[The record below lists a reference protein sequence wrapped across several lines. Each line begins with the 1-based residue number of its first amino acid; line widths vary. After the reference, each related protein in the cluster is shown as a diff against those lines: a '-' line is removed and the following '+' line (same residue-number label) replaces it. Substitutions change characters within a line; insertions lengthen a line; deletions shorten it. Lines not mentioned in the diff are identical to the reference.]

1 MCAKRIPGTNTGDFN
16 EITNRLTSRDFDIL
30 ESLWK
35 YKIMT
40 AGMIQAEFFP
50 SRHQA
55 GARLLTLHEL
65 GLLERWRS
73 PESKTY
79 RYVLAW
85 RGQCILALMRGDK
98 PPTKQ
103 AGTHAAQ
110 HQFLS
115 RNRPHTE
122 GINAFFSRLH
132 LSARNHPDVRIHR
145 LKEDLW
151 ITGIVPDAQGDI
163 TWTDGTTLRFWLEHD
178 RGTEIL
184 AYLARKIDEYKE
196 RDSRRSAQE
205 ASVLLIELP
214 SERRLRNFLPIAT
227 KTWKAESIAWRSPRL
242 TVGVCASTP
251 AERICSNPE
260 SFPDA
265 ITNRHWHILGRAT
278 THSLA
283 ELSSIAQEIR
293 NQRTEI

>member
-30 ESLWK
+30 ESLEK

-40 AGMIQAEFFP
+40 AGMIEAQFFP

-73 PESKTY
+73 PESKAY

-85 RGQCILALMRGDK
+85 RGQCILALIRGDK
-98 PPTKQ
+98 PPTKL

-132 LSARNHPDVRIHR
+132 LSARNHTDVRVRR
-145 LKEDLW
+145 LNEELW

-163 TWTDGTTLRFWLEHD
+163 TWADGTTLRFWLEHD
-178 RGTEIL
+178 RGTETL
-184 AYLARKIDEYKE
+184 AYLAHKINGYKE
-196 RDSRRSAQE
+196 RDSRRPAE
-205 ASVLLIELP
+205 KASVLLIELP

-227 KTWKAESIAWRSPRL
+227 KTWKDESIAWRSPRL
-242 TVGVCASTP
+242 TVAVCASS
-251 AERICSNPE
+251 ANERTCTNPE
-260 SFPDA
+260 TFRDA
-265 ITNRHWHILGRAT
+265 ITNPHWHILGRTT

-283 ELSSIAQEIR
+283 ELPAIVQEIR